1 MSEHDTTYFANA
13 SGDPESSNIG
23 IARSDRRY
31 HMYCIGRTGT
41 GKSTMLANMI
51 IQDLTAGRGVALIDP
66 HGDLAQQVLAFVPA
80 TRKNHLVYFNPADID
95 YPIGLNILERVE
107 ASERPLVAANL
118 MSVFKKSW
126 SDSWGPRM
134 SYLLHNALLALLE
147 NSGSTLLGM
156 VRLLADERFR
166 STIVGNVEDPVVR
179 HYWEKEFASFPKR
192 LLPEVVSPVQ
202 NKIGAYLTH
211 RALRNILGQNR
222 SLNFGHLMNANGILI
237 ANLSK
242 GLIGEDAANLLG
254 SLLVTKLQLAAMAR
268 AAMPEH
274 ERQDFY
280 LYVDEFHNFTTD
292 SFADI
297 LAEARKYRLNLIL
310 AHQYLGQ
317 LSERTRNA
325 VLANVGT
332 MVMFRLGPDDAK
344 ILTKEIEPHY
354 EWSDLVNLS
363 AHEVIYKLLRKG
375 KIDRPHHATT
385 LAPMRPLHNNS
396 NAYRQELIEHSRRRH
411 ARPRHQVEQR
421 IDRFFHSR
429 HDSNGR

>member
-1 MSEHDTTYFANA
+1 MSEHTTTDFARR
-13 SGDPESSNIG
+13 SGDAESPDIG
-23 IARSDRRY
+23 IAPSDRRY
-31 HMYCIGRTGT
+31 HFYTIGRTGT

-51 IQDLTAGRGVALIDP
+51 IQDLIAGRGLALIDP
-66 HGDLAQQVLAFVPA
+66 HGDLAQQVLAFVPPN
-80 TRKNHLVYFNPADID
+80 RKNHLVYFNPADAD
-95 YPIGLNILERVE
+95 YPIGLNVLERVE

-118 MSVFKKSW
+118 MSVFRKSW

-147 NSGSTLLGM
+147 NPGSTLLGM
-156 VRLLADERFR
+156 VRLLSDERFR
-166 STIVGNVEDPVVR
+166 NTIVGNIEDPVVR
-179 HYWEKEFASFPKR
+179 HYWKKEFAGFPER
-192 LLPEVVSPVQ
+192 LLPEVISPVQ

-211 RALRNILGQNR
+211 RALRNILGQTR
-222 SLNFGHLMNANGILI
+222 SSVNFEHLLNANGIFI

-254 SLLVTKLQLAAMAR
+254 SLLVTKFQLAAMAR
-268 AAMPEH
+268 ASMPEH

-344 ILTKEIEPHY
+344 ILAKEIEPHY
-354 EWSDLVNLS
+354 AWNDLVNLS
-363 AHEVIYKLLRKG
+363 PHEVIYKLQRNG
-375 KIDRPHHATT
+375 KIDRPHQATT
-385 LAPMRPLHNNS
+385 LTPLPAPHPDQES
-396 NAYRQELIEHSRRRH
+396 WRQHLIVASRRRY
-411 ARPRHQVEQR
+411 ARHRESVER
-421 IDRFFHSR
+421 KIGRFFSTT
-429 HDSNGR
+429 